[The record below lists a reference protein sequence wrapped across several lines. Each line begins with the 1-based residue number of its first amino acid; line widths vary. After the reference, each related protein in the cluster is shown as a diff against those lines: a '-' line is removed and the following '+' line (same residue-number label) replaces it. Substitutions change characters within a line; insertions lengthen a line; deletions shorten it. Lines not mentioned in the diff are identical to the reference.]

1 MNMKKIL
8 IAEDNK
14 LIQQTIAYKL
24 VKDGFEV
31 FTVDDGK
38 ACLEMLENNEMDLL
52 ITDLFMPFI
61 NGHEVIATVRNEW
74 KNNILPIM
82 VLSAAG
88 SEETVLKAFELGG
101 DDYMVKPFSLGELTV
116 RVKKLLSL
124 KR

>member
-1 MNMKKIL
+1 MKKIL

-31 FTVDDGK
+31 FTADDGK
-38 ACLEMLENNEMDLL
+38 ACLDMLENNEMDLL

-74 KNNILPIM
+74 NNNNLPIM

-88 SEETVLKAFELGG
+88 SEESVLKAFELGG